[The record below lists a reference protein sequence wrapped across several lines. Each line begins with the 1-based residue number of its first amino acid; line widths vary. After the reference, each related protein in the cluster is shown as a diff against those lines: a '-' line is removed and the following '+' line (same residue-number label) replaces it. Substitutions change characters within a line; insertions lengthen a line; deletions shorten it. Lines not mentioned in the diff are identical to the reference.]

1 MPLRVSEIFLNYSFV
16 KIIKLLFY
24 IHLGNLTL
32 SGIIVKTCKIIM
44 PNLLGSLKRA
54 TDHYTSGSS
63 SLGVV
68 HPNHILLSLKALC
81 SGVVELN
88 DTDFEQLE
96 NYLKDSDIFKDSG

>member
-1 MPLRVSEIFLNYSFV
+1 LLKFFQDTFTKFFIYS
-16 KIIKLLFY
+16 
-24 IHLGNLTL
+24 GNLTL

-54 TDHYTSGSS
+54 SDHYTSGRP
-63 SLGVV
+63 SLGEV

-96 NYLKDSDIFKDSG
+96 NYLKDSEVLKDSGKES